1 MKEFRLDNE
10 PKITSGFKTPEG
22 YFDDLSEKISANLP
36 KNEPKVISIFQ
47 KRKTWMYGIA
57 AVLAISLSVVFYQQ
71 SQSTETLDAEFL
83 ENYIARNTTVS
94 EYDLLELLEKEDIE
108 KIQIDLDIQDD
119 ILEETMINNTNLEH
133 YIIN

>member
-22 YFDDLSEKISANLP
+22 YFDDLSEKINANLP
-36 KNEPKVISIFQ
+36 KNEPKVVSIFQ

-119 ILEETMINNTNLEH
+119 ILEETMINNNNLEH

>member
-10 PKITSGFKTPEG
+10 PKIASGFKTPEG
-22 YFDDLSEKISANLP
+22 YFDNLSEKINANLP

-71 SQSTETLDAEFL
+71 FQSTETLDAEFL

-108 KIQIDLDIQDD
+108 KIQIDLDIQDEV
-119 ILEETMINNTNLEH
+119 LEETMIHNTNLEH
-133 YIIN
+133 YLTN

>member
-22 YFDDLSEKISANLP
+22 YFDDLSEKINANLP

-47 KRKTWMYGIA
+47 KRKTWIYGIA

-71 SQSTETLDAEFL
+71 FQSPETLDAEFL
-83 ENYIARNTTVS
+83 ENYIARNTSVS

-108 KIQIDLDIQDD
+108 KIQIDLYIQDEV
-119 ILEETMINNTNLEH
+119 LEETMIHNTNLEH
-133 YIIN
+133 YLTN

>member
-22 YFDDLSEKISANLP
+22 YFDDLSEKINANLP

>member
-22 YFDDLSEKISANLP
+22 YFDDLSEKINANLP

-47 KRKTWMYGIA
+47 KRKTWIYGVA

-71 SQSTETLDAEFL
+71 FQSPETLDAEFL

-108 KIQIDLDIQDD
+108 KIQIDLDIQDEV
-119 ILEETMINNTNLEH
+119 LEETMIHNTNLEH
-133 YIIN
+133 YLTN

>member
-22 YFDDLSEKISANLP
+22 YFDDLSEKINANLP

-47 KRKTWMYGIA
+47 KRKTWIYGIA
-57 AVLAISLSVVFYQQ
+57 AVLAISLSVIFYQQ
-71 SQSTETLDAEFL
+71 SQSAETLDAEFL

-119 ILEETMINNTNLEH
+119 ILEETMINNNNLEH

>member
-22 YFDDLSEKISANLP
+22 YFDDLSEKINANIP
-36 KNEPKVISIFQ
+36 NSEPKVISIFQ

-57 AVLAISLSVVFYQQ
+57 AVLAISLSIVFYQQ
-71 SQSTETLDAEFL
+71 SQSTETLDADFL

-108 KIQIDLDIQDD
+108 KIQIDIDIQDD

>member
-22 YFDDLSEKISANLP
+22 YFDDLSEKINANLP
-36 KNEPKVISIFQ
+36 KIEPKVISIFQ
-47 KRKTWMYGIA
+47 KRKTWFYGIA
-57 AVLAISLSVVFYQQ
+57 AVLAISLSVVLYQQ

-119 ILEETMINNTNLEH
+119 ILEETMINNNNLEH
-133 YIIN
+133 YILN

>member
-22 YFDDLSEKISANLP
+22 YFDDLSEKINANLP

-47 KRKTWMYGIA
+47 KRKTWFYGIA

-71 SQSTETLDAEFL
+71 SQSTETLDADFL

>member
-22 YFDDLSEKISANLP
+22 YFDDLSEKINANLP

-47 KRKTWMYGIA
+47 KRKTWIYGIA

>member
-22 YFDDLSEKISANLP
+22 YFDDLSEKINANLP

-47 KRKTWMYGIA
+47 KRKTWIYGIA
-57 AVLAISLSVVFYQQ
+57 AVLAISLSVIFYQQ
-71 SQSTETLDAEFL
+71 SQSTEMLDAEFL

>member
-22 YFDDLSEKISANLP
+22 YFDDLSEKINANLP

-47 KRKTWMYGIA
+47 KRKTWIYGIA

-71 SQSTETLDAEFL
+71 SQSTETLDADFL

-133 YIIN
+133 YLTN

>member
-36 KNEPKVISIFQ
+36 NSEPKVISIFQ
-47 KRKTWMYGIA
+47 KRKTWLYGIA

-71 SQSTETLDAEFL
+71 SQSTETLDADFL

-119 ILEETMINNTNLEH
+119 VLEETMINNTNLEH
-133 YIIN
+133 YITN

>member
-22 YFDDLSEKISANLP
+22 YFDDLSEKINANLP

-47 KRKTWMYGIA
+47 KRKTWFYGIA

>member
-22 YFDDLSEKISANLP
+22 YFDDLSEKINANLP

-47 KRKTWMYGIA
+47 KRKTWFYGIA

-119 ILEETMINNTNLEH
+119 ILEETMIDNTNLEH

>member
-22 YFDDLSEKISANLP
+22 YFDDLSKKFNANLP

-47 KRKTWMYGIA
+47 KRKTWIYGIA

>member
-10 PKITSGFKTPEG
+10 PKITSGFKTTKG
-22 YFDDLSEKISANLP
+22 YFDDLSEKINANLP

-47 KRKTWMYGIA
+47 KRKTWIYGIA

-71 SQSTETLDAEFL
+71 SQSPETLDADFL

>member
-10 PKITSGFKTPEG
+10 PKIASGFKTPEG
-22 YFDDLSEKISANLP
+22 YFEDLSEKINKNLP
-36 KNEPKVISIFQ
+36 NSEPKVISIFQ

-57 AVLAISLSVVFYQQ
+57 AVLAISISVVFYQQ
-71 SQSTETLDAEFL
+71 FQSTETLDAEFL

-108 KIQIDLDIQDD
+108 KIQIDLEIQDD
-119 ILEETMINNTNLEH
+119 ILEETMIHNTNLEH
-133 YIIN
+133 YLTN

>member
-22 YFDDLSEKISANLP
+22 YFDNLSEKINANLP

-47 KRKTWMYGIA
+47 KRKTWMYSVA

-71 SQSTETLDAEFL
+71 FQSTETLDAEFL

-108 KIQIDLDIQDD
+108 KIQIDLDIQDEV
-119 ILEETMINNTNLEH
+119 LEETMIHNTNLEH
-133 YIIN
+133 YLTN

>member
-10 PKITSGFKTPEG
+10 PKISSGFKTPEG
-22 YFDDLSEKISANLP
+22 YFDDLSEKINANLP

-47 KRKTWMYGIA
+47 KRKTWIYGIA

-133 YIIN
+133 YLTN

>member
-22 YFDDLSEKISANLP
+22 YFDDLSEKINANLP

-71 SQSTETLDAEFL
+71 SQSNETLDADFL

-133 YIIN
+133 YLTN

>member
-22 YFDDLSEKISANLP
+22 YFDDLSEKINANLP

-71 SQSTETLDAEFL
+71 SQSTVTLDAEFL

>member
-1 MKEFRLDNE
+1 MSKHGETEKFIEKLFKEKGEFVFGGEKLNIVKIGKPRLAKGECKTDLYILATNE
-10 PKITSGFKTPEG
+10 K
-22 YFDDLSEKISANLP
+22 SEEKEIKISI
-36 KNEPKVISIFQ
+36 K
-47 KRKTWMYGIA
+47 
-57 AVLAISLSVVFYQQ
+57 Q
-71 SQSTETLDAEFL
+71 SDADFL

>member
-22 YFDDLSEKISANLP
+22 YFDDLSEKINANLP
-36 KNEPKVISIFQ
+36 KNEPKIISIFQ
-47 KRKTWMYGIA
+47 KRKTWIYGIA
-57 AVLAISLSVVFYQQ
+57 AVLAISLSVIFYQQ
-71 SQSTETLDAEFL
+71 SQSTETLDADFL

>member
-22 YFDDLSEKISANLP
+22 YFDDLSKKINANLP

-47 KRKTWMYGIA
+47 KRKTWFYGIA

-94 EYDLLELLEKEDIE
+94 EYDLLELLV
-108 KIQIDLDIQDD
+108 
-119 ILEETMINNTNLEH
+119 
-133 YIIN
+133 

>member
-1 MKEFRLDNE
+1 MKEFRFDNE
-10 PKITSGFKTPEG
+10 PKITSGFKTPKG
-22 YFDDLSEKISANLP
+22 YFDDLSEKINANLP

-47 KRKTWMYGIA
+47 KRKTWIYGIA

>member
-10 PKITSGFKTPEG
+10 PKISSGFKTPEG
-22 YFDDLSEKISANLP
+22 YFDDLSEKINANLP

-47 KRKTWMYGIA
+47 KRKTWIYGIA

-71 SQSTETLDAEFL
+71 SQSTETLDADFL

>member
-10 PKITSGFKTPEG
+10 PKITSGFKTPKG
-22 YFDDLSEKISANLP
+22 YFDDLSEKINANLP

-71 SQSTETLDAEFL
+71 SQSTETLDADFL

>member
-22 YFDDLSEKISANLP
+22 YFDDLSEKINANLP

-47 KRKTWMYGIA
+47 KRKTWIYGIV

>member
-22 YFDDLSEKISANLP
+22 YFDDLSEKINANLP
-36 KNEPKVISIFQ
+36 NSEPKVISIFQ

-57 AVLAISLSVVFYQQ
+57 AVLAISLSVIFYQQ
-71 SQSTETLDAEFL
+71 SQSAETLDAEFL

-119 ILEETMINNTNLEH
+119 ILEETMINNNLEH

>member
-22 YFDDLSEKISANLP
+22 YFDDLSEKINANLP

-47 KRKTWMYGIA
+47 KRKTWIYGIV

-119 ILEETMINNTNLEH
+119 VLEETMINNTNLEH

>member
-22 YFDDLSEKISANLP
+22 YFDDLSEKINANLP

-47 KRKTWMYGIA
+47 KRKTWIYGIA
-57 AVLAISLSVVFYQQ
+57 AVLAISLSVIFYQQ
-71 SQSTETLDAEFL
+71 SQSTETLDADFL

>member
-22 YFDDLSEKISANLP
+22 YFDNLSEKVNANLP
-36 KNEPKVISIFQ
+36 KNETKVISIFQ
-47 KRKTWMYGIA
+47 KRKTWMYGIV

-71 SQSTETLDAEFL
+71 SQSTETLDADFL

-108 KIQIDLDIQDD
+108 KIQIDLDIQDEV
-119 ILEETMINNTNLEH
+119 LEETMIHNTNLEH
-133 YIIN
+133 YLTN